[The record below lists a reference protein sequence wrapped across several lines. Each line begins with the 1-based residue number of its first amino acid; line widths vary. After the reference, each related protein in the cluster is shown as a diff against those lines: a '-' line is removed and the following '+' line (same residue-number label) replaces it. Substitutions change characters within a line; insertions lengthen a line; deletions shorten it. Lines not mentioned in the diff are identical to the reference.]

1 MGVPLV
7 VELEESWVRV
17 QVLLAEVL
25 AEGAV
30 VSLAGLVV
38 SRAAPDSCLHLVLLM
53 VLTEVVASR
62 VVLLEVVQEVVHL
75 VVMVAVPS
83 SGRPPRWE
91 TSHRPC
97 LAECQDQHL
106 VRREH
111 RRSMSSLP
119 TQGSPPTVCRTG
131 FVQGPFDRT

>member
-38 SRAAPDSCLHLVLLM
+38 SMAAPDSCLHLVLLM

-62 VVLLEVVQEVVHL
+62 VVLLGVVQEVVHQ

-83 SGRPPRWE
+83 SDRRLRWE
-91 TSHRPC
+91 TSHQPC
-97 LAECQDQHL
+97 LAGCQDQCP

-111 RRSMSSLP
+111 RQSMSSLP
-119 TQGSPPTVCRTG
+119 TQESPPTVCRTG